1 MKTEARLQDLYA
13 TFLRI
18 GGFTI
23 GGGYTMLPMFQKE
36 LVETRHWITE
46 EEILDYYA
54 LAQSVPGIIAINTA
68 ILVGYKL
75 RKIPGAIAATAG
87 VVTPSLLI
95 LMLIAAFFPR
105 FQDDPIVQS
114 AFRGVRA
121 GVVGLI
127 IVAVIRMGKRAIRD
141 MAGIVL
147 AVLVCLAAIVTDVS
161 PPYLILCGAAA
172 GIALKFRRKRLL

>member
-1 MKTEARLQDLYA
+1 MRDNAHLYDLYA

-95 LMLIAAFFPR
+95 LMVIAAFFPQ
-105 FQDDPIVQS
+105 FQNYPIVQS
-114 AFRGVRA
+114 AFRGIRA

-141 MAGIVL
+141 VPGIAIAGLVFIV
-147 AVLVCLAAIVTDVS
+147 AVMTELS
-161 PPYLILCGAAA
+161 PPYLILCGAAT
-172 GIALKFRRKRLL
+172 GVALKFRRKSPT